1 MMATP
6 STAAASAT
14 HSAETQPYWDAAAR
28 GTLLVK
34 RCIDCQRLHH
44 YPRALCPFCLSDRT
58 EWQPTSGQGTLY
70 TYSVMRRVQVPYAIA
85 YVRLD
90 EGVTLM
96 TNIIDCDFDQLR
108 IGQPVRVVFVATE
121 GGLSIPMFTPA

>member
-14 HSAETQPYWDAAAR
+14 HPAETQPYWDAAAR

-58 EWQPTSGQGTLY
+58 EWQPVSGQGTLY

-121 GGLSIPMFTPA
+121 GGLAIPMFTPA